1 MDFAALAS
9 ISDVFFPRVFIRRAT
24 HVPVG
29 TISLTV
35 YFHASAAQLQD
46 TGTGFLLGQAQAQA
60 FRNGFFD
67 QRSQL
72 WNEAGVLLVTTHQIV
87 YYKQ

>member
-1 MDFAALAS
+1 M
-9 ISDVFFPRVFIRRAT
+9 FIRRAT

-29 TISLTV
+29 TVSLTV
-35 YFHASAAQLQD
+35 YFHASTEQLAQ
-46 TGTGFLLGQAQAQA
+46 TGTGYLLGQAQAQA

-67 QRSQL
+67 QSSQL